1 MKRKSCRTWRAAV
14 AAATLAASLALPL
27 ALAAAQTGTPTA
39 GPVAPRPEACA
50 VKPRPLPLLPPGTP
64 GAAAATPAPIAP
76 LASPTPVTAP
86 AGEPADAPTTAAVA
100 ATVREAVACRNA
112 GDFRRAY
119 ALFTDAMLT
128 RMFGSDETISPEI
141 VAAIAE
147 GPQHLPRADR
157 LRIVSIGA
165 VTLDAD
171 GRASAVVE
179 TQSHDGDFRDLLFF
193 VKGPNG
199 WLIDE
204 AEQIEGA
211 AATPV
216 AS

>member
-1 MKRKSCRTWRAAV
+1 MQRESWRTWQATALALSLAAGLALLLS
-14 AAATLAASLALPL
+14 AAAP
-27 ALAAAQTGTPTA
+27 TGTPAA
-39 GPVAPRPEACA
+39 GPSAPPPNECTVAHRA
-50 VKPRPLPLLPPGTP
+50 LPLLPPGAP
-64 GAAAATPAPIAP
+64 GAPAATPAPIAP
-76 LASPTPVTAP
+76 PASPTSFALPR
-86 AGEPADAPTTAAVA
+86 GEPADAPTIAAVE

-119 ALFTDAMLT
+119 ALFTDAMLE

-141 VAAIAE
+141 AAAIAE
-147 GPQHLPRADR
+147 APQHLPRAER
-157 LRIVSIGA
+157 LRIVSIGE

-179 TQSHDGDFRDLLFF
+179 TQSPDGDFRDLLFF

-204 AEQIEGA
+204 AEKIEGV

-216 AS
+216 AP